1 MHEPKLQGKSHDI
14 PKRLIWEAWL
24 RVQENGGA
32 AGPDGVTIEQF
43 AGRLHDNLYKL
54 WNRMSSG
61 SYFPGPVRAA
71 ARWKS
76 RKTGAESG
84 SSEFPRRRHSAALSS
99 DPLGFVIVT
108 HPFHPLNGQRL
119 EILYAKRR
127 GADTVFVCAGG
138 FSGQMT
144 LPQAWTDRGEPPLG
158 RRLSAEGLAA
168 LGAATRALQGR

>member
-1 MHEPKLQGKSHDI
+1 M
-14 PKRLIWEAWL
+14 
-24 RVQENGGA
+24 ENK
-32 AGPDGVTIEQF
+32 
-43 AGRLHDNLYKL
+43 GR
-54 WNRMSSG
+54 
-61 SYFPGPVRAA
+61 
-71 ARWKS
+71 
-76 RKTGAESG
+76 
-84 SSEFPRRRHSAALSS
+84 SEFPRRRHNAASSS

-168 LGAATRALQGR
+168 ATRVLQGR